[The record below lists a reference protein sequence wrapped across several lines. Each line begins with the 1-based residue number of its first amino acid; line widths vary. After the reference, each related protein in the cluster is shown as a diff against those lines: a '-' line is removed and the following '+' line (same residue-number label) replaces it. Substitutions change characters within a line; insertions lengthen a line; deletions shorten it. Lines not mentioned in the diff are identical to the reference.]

1 MAITC
6 VADPLLIRLAS
17 SRSVPSCTPC
27 RPFSIPQWPR
37 VSSSSSL
44 APARPRGKLA
54 IPCTASVSTFPPVLR
69 SRVRRKTCA
78 SRPVRPQGLGHRRRD
93 LDRALLDPAV
103 PLVDLTIPVDFG
115 LAPRGLEGGK
125 AGLRLGKGGRDVFAE
140 CRLVL
145 LHRQD
150 VIASPFDHLRTK
162 SAMREH
168 RVARDDLV
176 LDRQHRQEFQ
186 SGLVLVGLGIDPE
199 LGQNRFDVRGVGG
212 HQVDAGRATVATP
225 PGGLAVDG
233 QVRGVVLPE
242 LRLNPPANAAPR
254 SRRRRSGERPAN
266 R

>member
-1 MAITC
+1 MTMFLTMAITC

-37 VSSSSSL
+37 VRCSSSPRTGAFARQARDPAHHLGFDLL
-44 APARPRGKLA
+44 AGLAFPRQA
-54 IPCTASVSTFPPVLR
+54 EDLR
-69 SRVRRKTCA
+69 A
-78 SRPVRPQGLGHRRRD
+78 SRPVRPQVLGHRRRD

-150 VIASPFDHLRTK
+150 VIASP
-162 SAMREH
+162 
-168 RVARDDLV
+168 
-176 LDRQHRQEFQ
+176 
-186 SGLVLVGLGIDPE
+186 
-199 LGQNRFDVRGVGG
+199 
-212 HQVDAGRATVATP
+212 
-225 PGGLAVDG
+225 
-233 QVRGVVLPE
+233 
-242 LRLNPPANAAPR
+242 
-254 SRRRRSGERPAN
+254 
-266 R
+266 